1 MKISGLLG
9 DRIIVLF
16 FLFFESQFMD
26 QLCHYLRD
34 YHEKT
39 VDY

>member
-9 DRIIVLF
+9 DRISVV